1 MGSDKNCIQRGS
13 KFPEHASKRACI
25 FCKIARGEM
34 KTEKVAES
42 DSFLAIKDI
51 HPATEGHTLVI
62 PKQHWVTLLDVPD
75 TYGKELVWFT
85 KKVADSLLEGKGVE
99 GFNLVMSNGEAA
111 QQDVAHAHVHVIP
124 RKEGDGVLKKWVNSW

>member
-1 MGSDKNCIQRGS
+1 MGSDKN
-13 KFPEHASKRACI
+13 CI

-34 KTEKVAES
+34 ETEKVAES

-85 KKVADSLLEGKGVE
+85 KKVADTLLDGKDIE
-99 GFNLVMSNGEAA
+99 GFNLVMSNGGAA
-111 QQDVAHAHVHVIP
+111 QQDVAHAHIHVIP
-124 RKEGDGVLKKWVNSW
+124 RKEGDEVLKKWVNSWSGN